1 MIGIAAALVLFF
13 LLIFYSSEIY
23 VWAMGKIT
31 TLVIW
36 AVIFLAGFL
45 IGRLS
50 AGGAVRV
57 RTGHPAKD
65 VASSAAGTSSA
76 DAAEPSAATDAPAP
90 QAPTA
95 DAPLNLNTAAKE
107 ELMLLPRIGETLA
120 ERILAYRAENGSFV
134 STEQLMDIDGIGEG
148 TYNSIRDLVTVEDNP

>member
-1 MIGIAAALVLFF
+1 MRPRR
-13 LLIFYSSEIY
+13 
-23 VWAMGKIT
+23 
-31 TLVIW
+31 
-36 AVIFLAGFL
+36 
-45 IGRLS
+45 RL
-50 AGGAVRV
+50 R
-57 RTGHPAKD
+57 R
-65 VASSAAGTSSA
+65 
-76 DAAEPSAATDAPAP
+76 
-90 QAPTA
+90 A

>member
-1 MIGIAAALVLFF
+1 
-13 LLIFYSSEIY
+13 
-23 VWAMGKIT
+23 MGK
-31 TLVIW
+31 
-36 AVIFLAGFL
+36 
-45 IGRLS
+45 
-50 AGGAVRV
+50 
-57 RTGHPAKD
+57 HPAND

>member
-1 MIGIAAALVLFF
+1 MPGSGCCALRSAHARRLPDRPP
-13 LLIFYSSEIY
+13 ER
-23 VWAMGKIT
+23 
-31 TLVIW
+31 
-36 AVIFLAGFL
+36 
-45 IGRLS
+45 GRR
-50 AGGAVRV
+50 GPCPD
-57 RTGHPAKD
+57 GHPAKD

>member
-1 MIGIAAALVLFF
+1 MKRIAYRAWVWVLCLV
-13 LLIFYSSEIY
+13 
-23 VWAMGKIT
+23 VCTG
-31 TLVIW
+31 
-36 AVIFLAGFL
+36 AVCFL

-65 VASSAAGTSSA
+65 VSSAAAGTLSA

-90 QAPTA
+90 QTPTA

>member
-1 MIGIAAALVLFF
+1 MKRIAYHAWVWVLC
-13 LLIFYSSEIY
+13 I
-23 VWAMGKIT
+23 
-31 TLVIW
+31 
-36 AVIFLAGFL
+36 AVCACAAGFL

-76 DAAEPSAATDAPAP
+76 DA
-90 QAPTA
+90 APTA

>member
-1 MIGIAAALVLFF
+1 MKRIAYHAWVWVLC
-13 LLIFYSSEIY
+13 I
-23 VWAMGKIT
+23 
-31 TLVIW
+31 
-36 AVIFLAGFL
+36 AVCACAAGFL

-148 TYNSIRDLVTVEDNP
+148 TYNSIRDLGTVEDNP

>member
-1 MIGIAAALVLFF
+1 MKRIAYHAWVWVLC
-13 LLIFYSSEIY
+13 I
-23 VWAMGKIT
+23 
-31 TLVIW
+31 
-36 AVIFLAGFL
+36 AVCACAAGFL

-50 AGGAVRV
+50 AGGTVRV

-65 VASSAAGTSSA
+65 GAAVPAHPGEDWARKLRDVASAAAGTSSA

-90 QAPTA
+90 QTPTA

>member
-1 MIGIAAALVLFF
+1 MTQDNRPGHFPQTEADKFAKLRG
-13 LLIFYSSEIY
+13 LL
-23 VWAMGKIT
+23 T
-31 TLVIW
+31 
-36 AVIFLAGFL
+36 
-45 IGRLS
+45 
-50 AGGAVRV
+50 
-57 RTGHPAKD
+57 
-65 VASSAAGTSSA
+65 
-76 DAAEPSAATDAPAP
+76 EPAATDAPAP
-90 QAPTA
+90 QTPTA

>member
-1 MIGIAAALVLFF
+1 MKRIAYHAWVWVLC
-13 LLIFYSSEIY
+13 I
-23 VWAMGKIT
+23 
-31 TLVIW
+31 
-36 AVIFLAGFL
+36 AVCACAAGFL

-50 AGGAVRV
+50 AGGTVRV

-65 VASSAAGTSSA
+65 VASAAAGTSSA
-76 DAAEPSAATDAPAP
+76 DAAEPSAAT
-90 QAPTA
+90 

>member
-1 MIGIAAALVLFF
+1 MKRIAYHAWVWVLC
-13 LLIFYSSEIY
+13 I
-23 VWAMGKIT
+23 
-31 TLVIW
+31 
-36 AVIFLAGFL
+36 AVCACAAGFL

-76 DAAEPSAATDAPAP
+76 DAA
-90 QAPTA
+90 
-95 DAPLNLNTAAKE
+95 LNLNTAAKE

-148 TYNSIRDLVTVEDNP
+148 TYNSIRDLVTVEDIP

>member
-1 MIGIAAALVLFF
+1 MKRIAYHVWVWVLC
-13 LLIFYSSEIY
+13 L
-23 VWAMGKIT
+23 
-31 TLVIW
+31 
-36 AVIFLAGFL
+36 AVCACAVGFL

-57 RTGHPAKD
+57 RTDHPAKD
-65 VASSAAGTSSA
+65 VASAAAGTSSA
-76 DAAEPSAATDAPAP
+76 DAADPLLAEETHVPQTPA
-90 QAPTA
+90 A
-95 DAPLNLNTAAKE
+95 DAPLNLNTATKE

>member
-1 MIGIAAALVLFF
+1 MSGRATPPKT
-13 LLIFYSSEIY
+13 LLPPRPEHRPQTRQ
-23 VWAMGKIT
+23 T
-31 TLVIW
+31 TRRN
-36 AVIFLAGFL
+36 G
-45 IGRLS
+45 
-50 AGGAVRV
+50 
-57 RTGHPAKD
+57 
-65 VASSAAGTSSA
+65 
-76 DAAEPSAATDAPAP
+76 APAP
-90 QAPTA
+90 QTPTA

>member
-1 MIGIAAALVLFF
+1 MKRIAYHAWVWVLC
-13 LLIFYSSEIY
+13 I
-23 VWAMGKIT
+23 
-31 TLVIW
+31 
-36 AVIFLAGFL
+36 AVCACAAGFL

-50 AGGAVRV
+50 AGGTVRV
-57 RTGHPAKD
+57 RTGHPARD
-65 VASSAAGTSSA
+65 VASAAVGSSSA
-76 DAAEPSAATDAPAP
+76 GSAEETSAEAASAP

-95 DAPLNLNTAAKE
+95 DAPLDLNTATKE

-148 TYNSIRDLVTVEDNP
+148 TYASLRELVTVEDNS

>member
-1 MIGIAAALVLFF
+1 MKRIAYHAWVWVLC
-13 LLIFYSSEIY
+13 I
-23 VWAMGKIT
+23 
-31 TLVIW
+31 
-36 AVIFLAGFL
+36 AVCACAAGFL

-65 VASSAAGTSSA
+65 VASAAAGTSSA
-76 DAAEPSAATDAPAP
+76 DAAEPSAATDAPTP
-90 QAPTA
+90 QTPTA

-134 STEQLMDIDGIGEG
+134 STEQLMDIDGIGEE